1 MHMSTDINGPYL
13 KVSLLTFHINLYLH
27 RMMSV
32 PPFSENGGVKNRK
45 MDPRCSCWE
54 EKEACLNIN
63 QAGNTRIHNQ
73 ITLMATKVHSP
84 QPSGMEHC
92 RCKVNTAKP
101 VTLSW
106 LQGGIMEG
114 RLLVRRPETTRL
126 EGVGTNATE
135 KLSRCSLTSQ
145 SPTKQRTLPAGD
157 PPLPTISSLS
167 PYI

>member
-1 MHMSTDINGPYL
+1 MCISTDINGPYL
-13 KVSLLTFHINLYLH
+13 KVSLLTFHISLYLH

-73 ITLMATKVHSP
+73 IMLMATKAHSP
-84 QPSGMEHC
+84 QPRGMKRR
-92 RCKVNTAKP
+92 RCTTKP
-101 VTLSW
+101 IALAW
-106 LQGGIMEG
+106 LQGGITEG
-114 RLLVRRPETTRL
+114 RVLVRRPETTRL

-145 SPTKQRTLPAGD
+145 TPSKQRTSPEGD
-157 PPLPTISSLS
+157 PPHP
-167 PYI
+167 P

>member
-1 MHMSTDINGPYL
+1 MLVFYNCNKYLRQVSIKILCVRVSVCAHAHMRISADINGPYL

-84 QPSGMEHC
+84 HS
-92 RCKVNTAKP
+92 
-101 VTLSW
+101 
-106 LQGGIMEG
+106 
-114 RLLVRRPETTRL
+114 
-126 EGVGTNATE
+126 
-135 KLSRCSLTSQ
+135 
-145 SPTKQRTLPAGD
+145 PAGWNIVGAK
-157 PPLPTISSLS
+157 LTQQSQLL
-167 PYI
+167 YHGFRVV